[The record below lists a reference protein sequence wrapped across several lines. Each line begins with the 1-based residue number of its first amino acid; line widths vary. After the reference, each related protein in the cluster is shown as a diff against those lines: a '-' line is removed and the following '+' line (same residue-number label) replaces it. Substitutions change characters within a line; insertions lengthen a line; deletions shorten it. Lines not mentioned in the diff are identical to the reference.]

1 MLRTP
6 PGQPAQ
12 EAPAP
17 LRRTAV
23 RRTLGALVALAA
35 SVATLVTAAPPA
47 TASSHTHSGRCPEGS
62 LCLFDGGA
70 FKGELKILSTS
81 HAGMGRFD
89 NKTSSLE
96 NNGPLWGM
104 AYTGPGYTGDDTL
117 VISPENGTV
126 DLSTG
131 FAGGV
136 FNNSI
141 SSIKLATT
149 RYELENDVPWMDWY
163 RGPEGKR
170 PAGLPR
176 ANQFG
181 DMNHDGH
188 PDLLERADDGRLWF
202 LSGTGAQGKL
212 VGTGWNG
219 MTQLLRHGD
228 YTGDGKEDLLA
239 RDKTGV
245 LWTYPGRGD
254 GTLGTRVRVG
264 GGWNGMRDL
273 AAAGDLTGDGRAD
286 LLAVD
291 TAGTLWTYPGN
302 GQGIFGVRQKVG
314 GGWNAMNELAAPGD
328 MNGDGRADLLAR
340 DGARALW
347 LYPGNGKGT
356 FGVRKQL
363 PLSWRNDGPLVTT
376 GDVNGDGLSDLI
388 RPAGQQVYVHHGDGT
403 GSVGRAN
410 ADMSWDGAPNVRIF

>member
-6 PGQPAQ
+6 PRRRGTGTSS
-12 EAPAP
+12 P
-17 LRRTAV
+17 LKGAAA
-23 RRTLGALVALAA
+23 RRTLGAVVALAA
-35 SVATLVTAAPPA
+35 SMATMVTAAPPA
-47 TASSHTHSGRCPEGS
+47 AATYGSDRCPAGS
-62 LCLFDGGA
+62 LCLFERWA
-70 FKGELKILSTS
+70 FKGEMKIISTS

-89 NKTSSLE
+89 NKTSLLE
-96 NNGPLWGM
+96 NNGPLWGF
-104 AYTGPGYTGDDTL
+104 AYLEPGYKGDALLIT
-117 VISPENGTV
+117 PMNGPIDV
-126 DLSTG
+126 
-131 FAGGV
+131 GGL
-136 FNNSI
+136 FGGRFDNSI

-163 RGPEGKR
+163 RGPESKR
-170 PAGLPR
+170 PTGLPR

-202 LSGTGAQGKL
+202 LSGTGAMGKL
-212 VGTGWNG
+212 VGTGWND

-245 LWTYPGRGD
+245 LWTFPGRGD
-254 GTLGTRVRVG
+254 GGLGKKIRVG

-314 GGWNAMNELAAPGD
+314 GGWKAMNELAAPGD
-328 MNGDGRADLLAR
+328 MNGDGKADLLAR
-340 DGARALW
+340 DGSRALW

-376 GDVNGDGLSDLI
+376 GDVNGDGLPDLM
-388 RPAGQQVYVHHGDGT
+388 RPVGRNVYVHFGDGK
-403 GSVGRAN
+403 GSVSRAQPIMN
-410 ADMSWDGAPNVRIF
+410 WDDEPNVRIF

>member
-1 MLRTP
+1 MM
-6 PGQPAQ
+6 
-12 EAPAP
+12 
-17 LRRTAV
+17 RRTLPRRRGA
-23 RRTLGALVALAA
+23 RRTLGAAVALVASMATVVTTAPQAAA
-35 SVATLVTAAPPA
+35 SN
-47 TASSHTHSGRCPEGS
+47 HDGSGRCPEGS
-62 LCLFDGGA
+62 LCLFDGGD
-70 FKGELKILSTS
+70 FKGDMKIVSTS

-96 NNGPLWGM
+96 NNGPLWAF
-104 AYTGPGYTGDDTL
+104 AYVEPSYGGSPDQLLIT
-117 VISPENGTV
+117 PENGTL

-131 FAGGV
+131 FAGGW

-141 SSIKLATT
+141 SSIKIATT
-149 RYELENDVPWMDWY
+149 RYELEHDVPWMNWY
-163 RGPEGKR
+163 REPESKR
-170 PAGLPR
+170 PAGLPQ

-188 PDLLERADDGRLWF
+188 PDLLERAADGRLWF
-202 LSGTGAQGKL
+202 LSGTGAKGKL

-239 RDKTGV
+239 RDRTGV

-254 GTLGTRVRVG
+254 GTLGKRVQVG

-291 TAGTLWTYPGN
+291 TAGTLWTYPGT
-302 GQGIFGVRQKVG
+302 GKGTFGVRQKVG
-314 GGWNAMNELAAPGD
+314 GGWKAMNELAAPGD
-328 MNGDGRADLLAR
+328 MNGDGKADLLAR

-376 GDVNGDGLSDLI
+376 GDVSGDGLPDLM
-388 RPAGQQVYVHHGDGT
+388 RPAGQNVYVHFGDGK
-403 GSVGRAN
+403 GSVSRAEHV
-410 ADMSWDGAPNVRIF
+410 MSRDDEPNVRIF